1 MSGEAKPLP
10 EATEILA
17 PETHI
22 ALSIRQPWAW
32 LIVRPDLI
40 GTERAAAVHAG
51 VLKDIENRS
60 WPTRFRGRFLI
71 HAAQSL
77 TRAQYNA
84 AAQVLREARRVDLTE
99 ADMPRIELPPLQ
111 ELQRGGIVGHATLV
125 QCVPHSERQSRWH
138 MQGHHGFKLQDAQ
151 PLPFRPL
158 KGRLGFFKVPNASVV
173 PK

>member
-1 MSGEAKPLP
+1 MSEEAKPLP
-10 EATEILA
+10 EAAEMLA

-40 GTERAAAVHAG
+40 GSERDAAVRAG
-51 VLKDIENRS
+51 LLKDIENRS
-60 WPTRFRGRFLI
+60 WTTRVRGRFLI

-84 AAQVLREARRVDLTE
+84 TAKALREAMGE
-99 ADMPRIELPPLQ
+99 AGKPGIELPPLH

-125 QCVPHSERQSRWH
+125 QCVPPSKRESRWH
-138 MQGHHGFKLQDAQ
+138 MQGCHGFKLQDAQ

-158 KGRLGFFKVPNASVV
+158 KGRLGFFKVPTASQV
-173 PK
+173 PA

>member
-84 AAQVLREARRVDLTE
+84 AAQALREAMGE
-99 ADMPRIELPPLQ
+99 ADTPGIELPPLE

-125 QCVPHSERQSRWH
+125 QCVPPSKRQSRWH
-138 MQGHHGFKLQDAQ
+138 LLGCHGFKLQDTQ

-158 KGRLGFFKVPNASVV
+158 KGRLGFFKVPTASEV
-173 PK
+173 PA